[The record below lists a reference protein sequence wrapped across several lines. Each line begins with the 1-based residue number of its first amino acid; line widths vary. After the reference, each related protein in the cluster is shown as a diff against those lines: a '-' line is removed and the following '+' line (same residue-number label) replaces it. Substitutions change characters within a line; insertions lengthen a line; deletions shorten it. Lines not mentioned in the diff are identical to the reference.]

1 MAIKRMK
8 TLTFKLPDFNE
19 TYSFIQED
27 TTLTVKGA
35 AADAQATGNAI
46 AAAIVSGS
54 RAERQSGMLV
64 TEQTNLYDKTTRSV
78 DTGISATT
86 GNEVSKNGWDV
97 SDYIPVTGGSTYMA
111 KVWNNDI
118 NAWST
123 APITNSTATLYAVY
137 DAEKTF
143 IESGVAAAF
152 TTDGITIPAGASYLR
167 LMCRKNTIATAP
179 EWIVVAEKG
188 YFPESFIAY
197 ENYTYS
203 TTGELA
209 NVIDSIAPVHG
220 STASENISAGSLLM
234 QNGALY
240 QATQA
245 IVAGAEITPGTNVT
259 GTDLATLLKPA
270 NGSVTYTTNSYVN
283 SALAT
288 SSWVRS
294 YPFGLAFL
302 RLFIPVTSALPTDGT
317 KVAVGTVSP
326 APSVA
331 VYIPTICNSAD
342 GVGQIEVE
350 ITAAGVINVS
360 TRGVSKPS
368 SGWGSYNVLIPYI
381 AV

>member
-8 TLTFKLPDFNE
+8 TLTFKLPDYNE

-46 AAAIVSGS
+46 AAAMASGS

-97 SDYIPVTGGSTYMA
+97 SDYIPVTGGSTYLA
-111 KVWNNDI
+111 KVWNSDI

-143 IESGVAAAF
+143 IESGVAAPF

-179 EWIVVAEKG
+179 EWIVVAEKEH
-188 YFPESFIAY
+188 FPESFIAY
-197 ENYTYS
+197 
-203 TTGELA
+203 
-209 NVIDSIAPVHG
+209 
-220 STASENISAGSLLM
+220 
-234 QNGALY
+234 
-240 QATQA
+240 
-245 IVAGAEITPGTNVT
+245 
-259 GTDLATLLKPA
+259 
-270 NGSVTYTTNSYVN
+270 
-283 SALAT
+283 
-288 SSWVRS
+288 
-294 YPFGLAFL
+294 
-302 RLFIPVTSALPTDGT
+302 
-317 KVAVGTVSP
+317 
-326 APSVA
+326 
-331 VYIPTICNSAD
+331 
-342 GVGQIEVE
+342 
-350 ITAAGVINVS
+350 
-360 TRGVSKPS
+360 
-368 SGWGSYNVLIPYI
+368 GSYNYEYSSGPEHTITGETPVIVAESGHSYICGAVSSLSFTPSSTGLCSVRFSTLTSVDQILTVPNVLWPSWFNPDRLVQNATYELNIKDGTYG
-381 AV
+381 VVGVWV